1 MKESKTRKSA
11 TLKWMREPIEFSD
24 YDGAETSKVEVCSNY
39 GCGFNNSGACKSA
52 GTHCYGYIELKA
64 DKK

>member
-1 MKESKTRKSA
+1 MKTSKTRKSA
-11 TLKWMREPIEFSD
+11 ARKLIVEPIEFSD
-24 YDGAETSKVEVCSNY
+24 CDGTETSKVEVCSNY
-39 GCGFNNSGACKSA
+39 GCDFNESGACKSN